1 MKVIDQILLEW
12 SFRCPDGIVDIND
25 PTKAA
30 ILEEIL
36 KEFGVEEKLSPRS
49 AKYFQQKKAGEQ
61 EIESTIAFDQLL
73 ESKNLSKRTKELI
86 TTALTEKEKEIISK
100 GASKDIN
107 KVLNLLNNNS
117 EIIKKTFDIKEG
129 DMGRGEVTLIIASA
143 DGQKIAKKGELGD
156 VVVGGKAYELKEA
169 DDKNPI
175 RAGGTFR
182 SPVTALTTTLWLLKD
197 EIFDGPNKEKYQELL
212 GDDLFN
218 RWQQFGKKVK
228 GDENNKQVNW
238 TSFGKKQLPQLKS
251 FLEDLRKKFIE
262 ISASDKLKPEFAV
275 GDKALDIAPEDIKK
289 IQQAD
294 INQNVS
300 VTGKVIPASAD
311 YEEVQRFRGVI
322 KTLLGRNIF
331 NMSGDDIDN
340 EIKKSF
346 IEELSGGLIMVS
358 STKFNLVTTEEFI
371 KNFDFI
377 GITQGNRPQFV
388 PKGVEPIDE
397 VEEE

>member
-1 MKVIDQILLEW
+1 MTVIDKILNEW
-12 SFRCPDGIVDIND
+12 AYRCSDGVVDFNNPI
-25 PTKAA
+25 KKA

-36 KEFGVEEKLSPRS
+36 TEFGVEEKLSSRS
-49 AKYFQQKKAGEQ
+49 AKYFQQQKAET
-61 EIESTIAFDQLL
+61 EPTVAFDQLL
-73 ESKNLSKRTKELI
+73 ESKNLSKRTKELVN
-86 TTALTEKEKEIISK
+86 TVLTEKEKEIISK

-107 KVLNLLNNNS
+107 RVLNLLNSNS

-129 DMGRGEVTLIIASA
+129 DMGRGEVTLIIASS
-143 DGQKIAKKGELGD
+143 DGQKISKKGELGD
-156 VVVGGKAYELKEA
+156 VSIGGKAFELKEA

-182 SPVTALTTTLWLLKD
+182 SPVTSLTTTLWLLKD
-197 EIFDGPNKEKYQELL
+197 EIFDGPNKEKYKELL

-251 FLEDLRKKFIE
+251 FLEDLRKKLIE

-294 INQNVS
+294 INQNIS
-300 VTGKVIPASAD
+300 VTGKVLPASAD

-322 KTLLGRNIF
+322 KTLLGRDIF
-331 NMSGDDIDN
+331 NLSGDQIDDN
-340 EIKKSF
+340 IKKSF
-346 IEELSGGLIMVS
+346 IEEISGGLIMVS
-358 STKFNLVTTEEFI
+358 PTKFNLVTTDEFI
-371 KNFDFI
+371 KNFDFV

-397 VEEE
+397 IEE

>member
-1 MKVIDQILLEW
+1 MTVIEKILNEW
-12 SFRCPDGIVDIND
+12 AYRCSDGIVDLND
-25 PTKAA
+25 PIKVAT
-30 ILEEIL
+30 LEEIL
-36 KEFGVEEKLSPRS
+36 TEFGVEEKLSPRS
-49 AKYFQQKKAGEQ
+49 AKYFQQKKDGEQ
-61 EIESTIAFDQLL
+61 ETEPTVAFDQLL
-73 ESKNLSKRTKELI
+73 ESKNLSKRTKEFV
-86 TTALTEKEKEIISK
+86 TTNLTEKEKDIISK

-107 KVLNLLNNNS
+107 KVLNLLNSNPD
-117 EIIKKTFDIKEG
+117 IIKKTFDIKEG
-129 DMGRGEVTLIIASA
+129 DMGRGEVTLIISSA
-143 DGQKIAKKGELGD
+143 DGQKISKKGELGD
-156 VVVGGKAYELKEA
+156 VSIGGKAFELKEA
-169 DDKNPI
+169 NDKTPI

-182 SPVTALTTTLWLLKD
+182 SPVTSLTTTLWLLKD
-197 EIFDGPNKEKYQELL
+197 EIFDGPNKEKYKELL

-262 ISASDKLKPEFAV
+262 ISSSDKLKPEFAV

-294 INQNVS
+294 INQNIS

-311 YEEVQRFRGVI
+311 YEEIQRFRGVI
-322 KTLLGRNIF
+322 KTLLGRDIF
-331 NMSGDDIDN
+331 NLSGDQIDDN
-340 EIKKSF
+340 IKKSF
-346 IEELSGGLIMVS
+346 IEEISGGLIMVS
-358 STKFNLVTTEEFI
+358 PTKFDLVTTDEFI
-371 KNFDFI
+371 KNFDFV

-397 VEEE
+397 TEE

>member
-1 MKVIDQILLEW
+1 MTVIDKILKEW
-12 SFRCPDGIVDIND
+12 AYRCSDGIVDLND
-25 PTKAA
+25 PTKVTV
-30 ILEEIL
+30 LEEIL

-49 AKYFQQKKAGEQ
+49 AKYFQQKKDDET
-61 EIESTIAFDQLL
+61 STEPTVAFDQLL
-73 ESKNLSKRTKELI
+73 ESKNLSKRTKELV
-86 TTALTEKEKEIISK
+86 TTNLTEREKDIISK

-107 KVLNLLNNNS
+107 KVLALLNSNPD
-117 EIIKKTFDIKEG
+117 IIKKTFDIKEG

-143 DGQKIAKKGELGD
+143 DGQKISKKGELGD
-156 VVVGGKAYELKEA
+156 VNVGGKAFELKEA
-169 DDKNPI
+169 NDKTPI

-182 SPVTALTTTLWLLKD
+182 SPVTSLTTTLWLLKD
-197 EIFDGPNKEKYQELL
+197 EIFDGPNKEKYKELL

-251 FLEDLRKKFIE
+251 FLEDLRKKLIE
-262 ISASDKLKPEFAV
+262 ISSSDKLKPEFSV
-275 GDKALDIAPEDIKK
+275 GDKALDVSPEDLNKIK
-289 IQQAD
+289 QAD
-294 INQNVS
+294 INQNIS
-300 VTGKVIPASAD
+300 ITGKVIPASAD

-322 KTLLGRNIF
+322 KTLLGRDIF

-346 IEELSGGLIMVS
+346 IEEISGGLVMVS
-358 STKFNLVTTEEFI
+358 PTKFDLVTTEEFI
-371 KNFDFI
+371 KNFDFV

-388 PKGVEPIDE
+388 PKGVEPVDE
-397 VEEE
+397 GEE

>member
-1 MKVIDQILLEW
+1 MTVIDKILNEW
-12 SFRCPDGIVDIND
+12 AYRCSDGVVDLND
-25 PTKAA
+25 PIKKA

-36 KEFGVEEKLSPRS
+36 TEFGVEEKLSSRS
-49 AKYFQQKKAGEQ
+49 AKYFQQQKAET
-61 EIESTIAFDQLL
+61 EPTVAFDQLL
-73 ESKNLSKRTKELI
+73 ESKNLSKRTKELVN
-86 TTALTEKEKEIISK
+86 TVLTEKEKEIISK

-107 KVLNLLNNNS
+107 RVLNLLNSNS

-129 DMGRGEVTLIIASA
+129 DMGRGEVTLIVASA

-156 VVVGGKAYELKEA
+156 VSIGGKAFELKEA

-182 SPVTALTTTLWLLKD
+182 SPVTSLTTTLWLLKD
-197 EIFDGPNKEKYQELL
+197 EIFDGPNKEKYKELL

-251 FLEDLRKKFIE
+251 FLEDLRKKLIE

-294 INQNVS
+294 INQNIS

-322 KTLLGRNIF
+322 KTLLGRDIF
-331 NMSGDDIDN
+331 NLSGDQIDDN
-340 EIKKSF
+340 IKKSF
-346 IEELSGGLIMVS
+346 IEEISGGLIMVS
-358 STKFNLVTTEEFI
+358 PTKFNLVTTDEFI
-371 KNFDFI
+371 KNFDFV

-397 VEEE
+397 IEE

>member
-1 MKVIDQILLEW
+1 MTVIDKILNEW
-12 SFRCPDGIVDIND
+12 AYRCSDGVVDLND
-25 PTKAA
+25 PIKKA

-36 KEFGVEEKLSPRS
+36 TEFGVEEKLSSRS
-49 AKYFQQKKAGEQ
+49 AKYFQQQKAET
-61 EIESTIAFDQLL
+61 EPTVAFDQLL
-73 ESKNLSKRTKELI
+73 ESKNLSKRTKELVN
-86 TTALTEKEKEIISK
+86 TVLTEKEKEIISK

-107 KVLNLLNNNS
+107 RVLNLLNSNS

-129 DMGRGEVTLIIASA
+129 DMGRGEVTLIIASS
-143 DGQKIAKKGELGD
+143 DGQKISKKGELGD
-156 VVVGGKAYELKEA
+156 VSIGGKAFELKEA

-182 SPVTALTTTLWLLKD
+182 SPVTSLTTTLWLLKD
-197 EIFDGPNKEKYQELL
+197 EIFDGPNKEKYKELL

-251 FLEDLRKKFIE
+251 FLEDLRKKLIE

-294 INQNVS
+294 INQNIS

-322 KTLLGRNIF
+322 KTLLGRDIF
-331 NMSGDDIDN
+331 NLSGDQIDDN
-340 EIKKSF
+340 IKKSF
-346 IEELSGGLIMVS
+346 IEEISGGLIMVS
-358 STKFNLVTTEEFI
+358 PTKFNLVTTDEFI
-371 KNFDFI
+371 KNFDFV

-397 VEEE
+397 IEE